1 MAISVGGAAG
11 TGGKGSGAPKTSS
24 SASTKGGGGVSSST
38 PPAVP
43 ATSLISQLFTATP
56 GDRIPGTRGLVTLS
70 RPKSKAVA
78 LIHGLDGCG
87 KTSFVVRH
95 SPGPI
100 GLLNFD
106 RRGEEIAYDAME
118 TYGKTVHYLDAAL
131 PANIANYSA
140 ADAKLIAQE
149 VLDATIHD
157 YDWMIEEA
165 RQDRLATIG
174 LDTGTELTRMLYY
187 ATTGHP
193 IKERP
198 TKDSPGDFGAS
209 SRAIN
214 EYIWYFV
221 NRARECRKVNL
232 IILSR
237 CKEEYAGPKPLGTYT
252 WDCHKVFHQ
261 AVTWSA
267 HLAIVSTAEKE
278 AELAAKSPDGKL
290 SSSDILRIRREGPSF
305 SLRVTKTGFPDTLPE
320 LGRTYLESDW
330 GEDGPF
336 AYACSK
342 LIPGTEIEEW
352 KE

>member
-1 MAISVGGAAG
+1 MAINITPPKGKAAAPRSATG
-11 TGGKGSGAPKTSS
+11 TGSS
-24 SASTKGGGGVSSST
+24 SSSSE
-38 PPAVP
+38 PPSVP
-43 ATSLISQLFTATP
+43 ASSLISQLFTSTP
-56 GDRIPGTRGLVTLS
+56 GARIPGTRGLVTLA
-70 RPKSKAVA
+70 RPQSKAIC

-87 KTSFVVRH
+87 KTSFAARH
-95 SPGPI
+95 CPGPI

-106 RRGEEIAYDAME
+106 RRGEEIAFDAME
-118 TYGKTVHYLDAAL
+118 THGKTIHYLDAAL
-131 PANIANYSA
+131 PANISNYSPS
-140 ADAKLIAQE
+140 DAKMIAQE

-157 YDWMIEEA
+157 YDWMIEQA
-165 RQDRLATIG
+165 TQGKLSTIG

-193 IKERP
+193 VKERP

-267 HLAIVSTAEKE
+267 HLAIVSTEEKE
-278 AELAAKSPDGKL
+278 RDLAAKSPDGKL
-290 SSSDILRIRREGPSF
+290 GSGDILRIRREGPSF
-305 SLRVTKTGFPDTLPE
+305 SLRVTKTGFPATLPE
-320 LGRTYLESDW
+320 LGRTYHEADW
-330 GEDGPF
+330 GDDGPF
-336 AYACSK
+336 AFACSK
-342 LIPGTEIEEW
+342 LIPGTDIEEW